1 MKVTK
6 TYQRYDQVQRFG
18 VVASEQPKISYVRM
32 GQGMDICASGATQC
46 VIIWNLK
53 TCEALCLLERDLS
66 ASNVSCHCS
75 SWNESSRGLKVAVG
89 YDDGW
94 VYVHQV
100 STVSWD
106 SELECHFR
114 AGRGR
119 VSSVELK
126 ENILVCSAD
135 SEINVLDL
143 VSGTGSKL
151 RGHKGLI
158 TRLKLLNFGP
168 ILVSSAQDSFI
179 KFWDLRNMH
188 CFATLT
194 GHPGPVWDFAL
205 STDDRLLVSGTAD
218 SQLRLWRLT
227 YFDQEAYLSEP
238 PPSEAEPTEASGEEV
253 VVPLSQ
259 RQALIQ
265 AEFLGCIR
273 RSGSRR
279 VHTLLIDQT
288 GTFILCQSFDR
299 NLEVFRVLDEEAKA
313 KRLRKKMK
321 KARDKGEGAPSKVSL
336 DISDMIRPLLR
347 LTLPAKPASCDVHV
361 AKPVWKDGTI
371 VGTRLQFLC
380 ALKNNTIDE
389 LEVTIPVASTMKLQT
404 ISVVKSIQ
412 TKGVRVRLINRICA
426 PGHRTPPV
434 ACCLTGDALG
444 VFTLARTEAKLWNR
458 NANTIDELEVTIP
471 VASTMKLQTISVVKS
486 IQTKGVRVRLI
497 NRICA
502 PGHRTPPVA
511 CCLTGDALG
520 VFTLARTEA
529 KLWNRHSSACLA
541 TLTWPRAGAEHV
553 LEGASLEDNGSKQDF
568 PTRASAMVLAPGDRH
583 VVIGF
588 ESGHLLLFDVQS
600 KSMRQMIPRAHEGA
614 VRGLILSGD
623 KKMIFSGGSD
633 KQIGFYNFD
642 LKISGN
648 GTPTLCL
655 VEARQHQSVADQIT
669 CLGVTP
675 NGRLII
681 AGLVNFHV
689 DVHFSDSLK
698 RVHSLYGHA
707 GPVTSLDVS
716 ADSRLVITGSA
727 DKTVRLWELQFGNCQ
742 RRFTSHVEPV
752 TCVRFIPHTA
762 LAVSGDMSG
771 QIKQW
776 DVAKLREVTTLKGH
790 RGSVTCLDAI
800 ATNAALFAKSAK
812 NIQKKK
818 FKNRRAGKDD
828 KTEADLEDEDDFDE
842 LSGGLIVS
850 GGRDFS
856 IRIWAESEELL
867 ILEEQEELAREEEE
881 DEELVR
887 SEAVI
892 PGAIPAEASETG
904 LLGRP
909 TPNTRDAADML
920 MEAIDICEQEFAKK
934 QLPPSC
940 KSVPPPHPLMVARG
954 IDCPDRFLLASL
966 AELRAPNSRLGGG
979 GAGLEHAVG
988 AITTQ
993 HARRLLPRLANWLS
1007 RGLEVE
1013 LVGRAIRHLVT
1024 LHFGLVVTSA
1034 SLRDM
1039 LQESREARVNQLGKL
1054 KELFG
1059 MNLAALEYL
1068 KLKIEESQQKV
1079 LFEDLLTARDKRVR
1093 RQKVKRSRM
1102 ALILPG

>member
-18 VVASEQPKISYVRM
+18 VVTSEQPKISYVRM

-53 TCEALCLLERDLS
+53 TCEAVRNISILTFVQLCLLERDLS

-75 SWNESSRGLKVAVG
+75 SWNESSRSLKVAVG

-94 VYVHQV
+94 VYVYQV
-100 STVSWD
+100 STISWD

-126 ENILVCSAD
+126 ENILACSSD

-158 TRLKLLNFGP
+158 TRLRLLNFGP

-238 PPSEAEPTEASGEEV
+238 PPSEAEPLPASGEEV
-253 VVPLSQ
+253 IVPLSQ

-265 AEFLGCIR
+265 AEFLGCVR

-299 NLEVFRVLDEEAKA
+299 NLELFRVLDEEAKA
-313 KRLRKKMK
+313 KRLKKKVK
-321 KARDKGEGAPSKVSL
+321 KARDKGEGAPSEVTL
-336 DISDMIRPLLR
+336 DISDTIRPLLR
-347 LTLPAKPASCDVHV
+347 LTLPAKPASCDVLIACRPNQPAV
-361 AKPVWKDGTI
+361 MCLSQNRSGRLAQLWVPVY
-371 VGTRLQFLC
+371 
-380 ALKNNTIDE
+380 
-389 LEVTIPVASTMKLQT
+389 
-404 ISVVKSIQ
+404 
-412 TKGVRVRLINRICA
+412 
-426 PGHRTPPV
+426 
-434 ACCLTGDALG
+434 
-444 VFTLARTEAKLWNR
+444 
-458 NANTIDELEVTIP
+458 
-471 VASTMKLQTISVVKS
+471 
-486 IQTKGVRVRLI
+486 
-497 NRICA
+497 
-502 PGHRTPPVA
+502 
-511 CCLTGDALG
+511 
-520 VFTLARTEA
+520 
-529 KLWNRHSSACLA
+529 RHSSACLA

-553 LEGASLEDNGSKQDF
+553 LEDAPLEDNGSKQDF

-600 KSMRQMIPRAHEGA
+600 KSMRQSIPRAHEGA
-614 VRGLILSGD
+614 VRGLVLSGD

-642 LKISGN
+642 LKISEN
-648 GTPTLCL
+648 G
-655 VEARQHQSVADQIT
+655 
-669 CLGVTP
+669 
-675 NGRLII
+675 
-681 AGLVNFHV
+681 
-689 DVHFSDSLK
+689 
-698 RVHSLYGHA
+698 
-707 GPVTSLDVS
+707 
-716 ADSRLVITGSA
+716 
-727 DKTVRLWELQFGNCQ
+727 
-742 RRFTSHVEPV
+742 V
-752 TCVRFIPHTA
+752 TCVRFIPHTV

-812 NIQKKK
+812 DIQKKK
-818 FKNRRAGKDD
+818 FKKRRAGKDD

-842 LSGGLIVS
+842 LAGGLIVS

-1039 LQESREARVNQLGKL
+1039 LQESREARLNQIGKL

-1068 KLKIEESQQKV
+1068 KLKIEENQQKV
-1079 LFEDLLTARDKRVR
+1079 LFEDLLTAREKRVQ

>member
-1 MKVTK
+1 
-6 TYQRYDQVQRFG
+6 
-18 VVASEQPKISYVRM
+18 
-32 GQGMDICASGATQC
+32 
-46 VIIWNLK
+46 
-53 TCEALCLLERDLS
+53 
-66 ASNVSCHCS
+66 
-75 SWNESSRGLKVAVG
+75 
-89 YDDGW
+89 
-94 VYVHQV
+94 
-100 STVSWD
+100 
-106 SELECHFR
+106 
-114 AGRGR
+114 
-119 VSSVELK
+119 
-126 ENILVCSAD
+126 D

-158 TRLKLLNFGP
+158 TRLRLINFGP

-238 PPSEAEPTEASGEEV
+238 PPSEAEPLPASGEEV
-253 VVPLSQ
+253 IVPLSQ

-265 AEFLGCIR
+265 AEFLGCVR

-299 NLEVFRVLDEEAKA
+299 NLELFRVLDEEAKA
-313 KRLRKKMK
+313 KRLKKKVK
-321 KARDKGEGAPSKVSL
+321 KARDKGEGAPSEVTL
-336 DISDMIRPLLR
+336 DISDTIRPLLR
-347 LTLPAKPASCDVHV
+347 LTLPAKPASCDVLI
-361 AKPVWKDGTI
+361 AKPVWKAGTI
-371 VGTRLQFLC
+371 MGTRLQFLC
-380 ALKNNTIDE
+380 ALKNNTVDE

-444 VFTLARTEAKLWNR
+444 VFTLARTEAKLW
-458 NANTIDELEVTIP
+458 
-471 VASTMKLQTISVVKS
+471 S
-486 IQTKGVRVRLI
+486 
-497 NRICA
+497 
-502 PGHRTPPVA
+502 
-511 CCLTGDALG
+511 
-520 VFTLARTEA
+520 
-529 KLWNRHSSACLA
+529 RHSSACLA

-553 LEGASLEDNGSKQDF
+553 LEDAPLEDNGSKQDF

-600 KSMRQMIPRAHEGA
+600 KSMRQSIPRAHEGA
-614 VRGLILSGD
+614 VRGLVLSGD

-648 GTPTLCL
+648 GIPTLCL

-752 TCVRFIPHTA
+752 TCVRFIPHTV

-812 NIQKKK
+812 DIQKKK
-818 FKNRRAGKDD
+818 FKKRRAGKDD

-842 LSGGLIVS
+842 LAGGLIVS

-1039 LQESREARVNQLGKL
+1039 LQESREARLNQIGKL

-1068 KLKIEESQQKV
+1068 KLKIEENQQKV
-1079 LFEDLLTARDKRVR
+1079 LFEDLLTAREKRVQ

>member
-18 VVASEQPKISYVRM
+18 VVTSEQPKISYVRV
-32 GQGMDICASGATQC
+32 GHGMDICASGATQC

-53 TCEALCLLERDLS
+53 TCEALCLLGRDLS

-75 SWNESSRGLKVAVG
+75 SWSESSRSLKVAVG

-94 VYVHQV
+94 VYVYQV

-126 ENILVCSAD
+126 ENILACSAD

-158 TRLKLLNFGP
+158 TRLRLLYFGP
-168 ILVSSAQDSFI
+168 ILVSSAQDSYI

-238 PPSEAEPTEASGEEV
+238 PPSEAEPLAASGEEV
-253 VVPLSQ
+253 IVPLSQ

-313 KRLRKKMK
+313 KRLRKKVK

-347 LTLPAKPASCDVHV
+347 LTLAAKPASCDVLD
-361 AKPVWKDGTI
+361 AKPVWKAGTI

-404 ISVVKSIQ
+404 ISFVKSIQ
-412 TKGVRVRLINRICA
+412 TMGVRVRLVNRICA

-444 VFTLARTEAKLWNR
+444 VFTLARTEAKLW
-458 NANTIDELEVTIP
+458 
-471 VASTMKLQTISVVKS
+471 S
-486 IQTKGVRVRLI
+486 
-497 NRICA
+497 
-502 PGHRTPPVA
+502 
-511 CCLTGDALG
+511 
-520 VFTLARTEA
+520 
-529 KLWNRHSSACLA
+529 RHSSACLA
-541 TLTWPRAGAEHV
+541 TLTWPRAGTDQV

-600 KSMRQMIPRAHEGA
+600 KSMRQTIPRAHEGA

-752 TCVRFIPHTA
+752 TCARFIPHTA
-762 LAVSGDMSG
+762 LAVSGDMGG

-818 FKNRRAGKDD
+818 FKNRRAREDD
-828 KTEADLEDEDDFDE
+828 KTEVDLEDEDDFDE
-842 LSGGLIVS
+842 LSGGIIVS
-850 GGRDFS
+850 GGHDFS
-856 IRIWAESEELL
+856 IRTWAESEELL
-867 ILEEQEELAREEEE
+867 ILEEQEELAREEAE

-940 KSVPPPHPLMVARG
+940 KSVPPPHPLMMARG

-1039 LQESREARVNQLGKL
+1039 LQESREARLNQVGKL

-1068 KLKIEESQQKV
+1068 KLKIEENQKKV
-1079 LFEDLLTARDKRVR
+1079 LFDDLLTARDKRVR